1 MQACLGLF
9 VFSLTTA
16 PLSDRQRS
24 TNWRHARS
32 EPIGQ
37 RATSEYIGPGED
49 RITLNGQITH
59 DIAGT
64 VVSLD
69 VLRAMADTG
78 EAYVY
83 VLGTGKI
90 EGAFTIENIEEG
102 ATRLFA
108 DGTPR
113 LIDFSITLVRT
124 TDDLI
129 DKLALYTNALGLL

>member
-78 EAYVY
+78 EAYVF
-83 VLGTGKI
+83 VLGTGQVL
-90 EGAFTIENIEEG
+90 GAFTIEDLQESS
-102 ATRLFA
+102 TRLFP

-113 LIDFSITLVRT
+113 AVEFSITLVRT
-124 TDDLI
+124 TDDLV
-129 DKLALYTNALGLL
+129 DKLALYTSALALL